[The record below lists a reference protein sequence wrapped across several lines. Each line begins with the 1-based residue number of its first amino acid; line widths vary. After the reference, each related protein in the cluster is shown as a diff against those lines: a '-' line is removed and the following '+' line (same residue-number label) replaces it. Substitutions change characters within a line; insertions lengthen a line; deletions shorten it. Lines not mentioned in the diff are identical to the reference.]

1 MIRRPPKSTR
11 TDTLFPYTTL
21 FRSVAQQRGALP
33 RGVRQRA
40 GVLLGARLLGSPRL
54 PEPPSF
60 PGRDRP
66 EALPAGASGLR
77 AQGGGPPAR
86 DRRQSLHPGAVRS
99 GPRARVAE
107 RLGRGAAAGDRR
119 YPDRSTGRPLGRT
132 AERIGRAHV

>member
-54 PEPPSF
+54 PQPPSF
-60 PGRDRP
+60 PVLDRP
-66 EALPAGASGLR
+66 EALPAGSSGFR
-77 AQGGGPPAR
+77 AQGGALPAR
-86 DRRQSLHPGAVRS
+86 YRRQSLHPAGVLS
-99 GPRARVAE
+99 GPHALLPARFAPRAADDNR
-107 RLGRGAAAGDRR
+107 
-119 YPDRSTGRPLGRT
+119 
-132 AERIGRAHV
+132 H